1 MFQTHKTFIEIEGK
15 LYMVLKVIKEHHKP
29 IIDTWKEHL
38 GAEKC
43 FRQGD
48 SLFFVTEVPEA
59 EVIEEKNDKT
69 DE

>member
-1 MFQTHKTFIEIEGK
+1 
-15 LYMVLKVIKEHHKP
+15 MVLKVIKEHHKP